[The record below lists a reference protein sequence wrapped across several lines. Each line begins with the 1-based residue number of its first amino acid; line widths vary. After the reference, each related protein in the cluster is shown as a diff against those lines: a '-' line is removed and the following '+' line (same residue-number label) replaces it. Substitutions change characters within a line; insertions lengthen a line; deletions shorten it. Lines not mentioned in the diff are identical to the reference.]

1 MKTKIIYST
10 LIMLSLFCMVACTD
24 RDIPNINIEN
34 SSIEQSD
41 KEEYFV
47 NDNELKYKMQSDK
60 ELLLVDRIIC
70 KNSVFILDLSEEEAE
85 TLQIPT
91 EMYRRCI
98 QYVEELNNKSEK

>member
-1 MKTKIIYST
+1 MKTKTIYST
-10 LIMLSLFCMVACTD
+10 LIMSSLFCMVACTD
-24 RDIPNINIEN
+24 KDIPNINIEN

-41 KEEYFV
+41 KEQSFV
-47 NDNELKYKMQSDK
+47 NDNELKHKMQSDK
-60 ELLLVDRIIC
+60 ELLLADRIIC